1 MLSKFSVK
9 KPYTVVVAVI
19 LVIILGVVSFTDMTV
34 DLLPSMN
41 MPYAIVSTTY
51 IGASPEQVEDTVTK
65 PVESAMATISNI
77 KNVSSVS
84 QENVSVVILE
94 FEQTANMDS
103 ITIEM
108 RESLDQL
115 SASWPDTVGNSTI
128 MRINPD
134 MLPVM
139 VAAVSIDDTEI
150 TESSRRIEEEI
161 IPELERLEG
170 VASIT
175 TSGNVEEHI
184 EVAVDEQKVK
194 SLNGKMEKELDKKFK
209 EAEKALSDAKKEVEK
224 GKKDLEAAQKKA
236 SKSMGDA
243 EAQLAKKEAELN
255 QGLLEIKEK
264 KQELAKTETELDAK
278 IDSMMPTLTSTEADL
293 KKQKSDLEQL
303 KKNEDTIKA
312 SYQQVLDA
320 IAAGGETEEL
330 LAQKTALETQIG
342 TISKYDTL
350 MKSIEGGLDEVAKG
364 KKQLTDS
371 KAQIQAG
378 KKQLES
384 TEKQLKSG
392 AISLAEARGTL
403 TSKEMES
410 LTQMNGAN
418 IKVSLGEQKLNDQS
432 ENFNTTKEQAYD
444 NADLTKILTVDMV
457 KNLLKAQNF
466 NMPAGYVEEEN
477 VKYLIRVGD
486 QLTSVEELQNMILV
500 DMEGIDPITLADVAR
515 VEKVNDSEETY
526 AKLNGQSGVTLS
538 IQKQTGYSTG
548 DVSKRL
554 LEKMESLEK
563 EYKEVEIVTLMDQGV
578 YIDLIVDSVLENLL
592 MGAVLAILILF
603 LFLRDIRPTFVI
615 ACSIPISLL
624 AAIVLMYFSGVT
636 LNIISLSG
644 LALGVGML
652 VDNSIV
658 VIENIY
664 RMRNEGVPAK
674 KAAIE
679 GAKQV
684 AGAIAAS
691 TLTTVCVFAPI
702 VFVKGM
708 TRQLFVDMGLTIAY
722 SLLASLVVALTLVP
736 MLAAGVLRKSETKE
750 SRFFSRIQRG
760 YGTLLEKALR
770 HKGIVLIGSLVIFV
784 LSGVLSLSRGTAF
797 MPEMESNQISMTL
810 TTEKGTS
817 FEDTTKAADEVM
829 DRLMQIPDIQDVG
842 AMASTSSFSLMGGSS
857 GSSISIYAIL
867 KDNPSMD
874 NAELQ
879 KRIEKDTKDVK
890 CELDISMSNMDMS
903 ALGSSGVVVQVEGRD
918 MDTLQQV
925 ATDVAQLVEKVEG
938 TTDVSDGME
947 ETTEEFRIIVDKKK
961 ASAYNLTVAQIYQE
975 IASGLQQSGE
985 ATTLTT
991 EEGDYA
997 VNVVDEKKNTTTRD
1011 AIRKMII
1018 ETKDQDGKTNEVKLS
1033 QLVTFEEGVGM
1044 QAISRTSQKR
1054 YIQVSAQIAEGENV
1068 GLVSDKVERALEKYE
1083 VPEGYSVEMAG
1094 ENETIME
1101 SMKELMKMLALAIVF
1116 MYLIMVA
1123 QFQSLKSPFIIMFTI
1138 PLAFTGGFLGLWL
1151 AGFPVSVISVVGFV
1165 MLAGIIVNNGIVFVD
1180 YANQLIEQGRGL
1192 TEALVETGKTRLRP
1206 IIMTA
1211 LTTVL
1216 GLLTMSMGVGQGA
1229 DMVQPMAIVT
1239 VGGLIYGTI
1248 LTLFVVPC
1256 IYAMFNKRKLE
1267 KKKRGKKH
1275 E

>member
-303 KKNEDTIKA
+303 KKNENTIKA

-342 TISKYDTL
+342 TLSNYDTL
-350 MKSIEGGLDEVAKG
+350 MKTIEDGLDEVTKG

-432 ENFNTTKEQAYD
+432 ENFGTTKEQAYA

-500 DMEGIDPITLADVAR
+500 DMEGIDPITLVDVAR

-708 TRQLFVDMGLTIAY
+708 TRQLFMDMGLTIAY

-750 SRFFSRIQRG
+750 SRLFSRIQSG
-760 YGTLLEKALR
+760 YGTLLGKALR
-770 HKGIVLIGSLVIFV
+770 HKGLVLIGALVVFV

-797 MPEMESNQISMTL
+797 MPDMESNQISMTL

-842 AMASTSSFSLMGGSS
+842 AMASTSSFSLMGG
-857 GSSISIYAIL
+857 APEAAF
-867 KDNPSMD
+867 PSM
-874 NAELQ
+874 
-879 KRIEKDTKDVK
+879 R
-890 CELDISMSNMDMS
+890 
-903 ALGSSGVVVQVEGRD
+903 
-918 MDTLQQV
+918 
-925 ATDVAQLVEKVEG
+925 
-938 TTDVSDGME
+938 
-947 ETTEEFRIIVDKKK
+947 F
-961 ASAYNLTVAQIYQE
+961 
-975 IASGLQQSGE
+975 
-985 ATTLTT
+985 
-991 EEGDYA
+991 
-997 VNVVDEKKNTTTRD
+997 
-1011 AIRKMII
+1011 
-1018 ETKDQDGKTNEVKLS
+1018 
-1033 QLVTFEEGVGM
+1033 
-1044 QAISRTSQKR
+1044 
-1054 YIQVSAQIAEGENV
+1054 
-1068 GLVSDKVERALEKYE
+1068 
-1083 VPEGYSVEMAG
+1083 
-1094 ENETIME
+1094 
-1101 SMKELMKMLALAIVF
+1101 
-1116 MYLIMVA
+1116 
-1123 QFQSLKSPFIIMFTI
+1123 
-1138 PLAFTGGFLGLWL
+1138 
-1151 AGFPVSVISVVGFV
+1151 
-1165 MLAGIIVNNGIVFVD
+1165 
-1180 YANQLIEQGRGL
+1180 
-1192 TEALVETGKTRLRP
+1192 
-1206 IIMTA
+1206 
-1211 LTTVL
+1211 
-1216 GLLTMSMGVGQGA
+1216 
-1229 DMVQPMAIVT
+1229 
-1239 VGGLIYGTI
+1239 
-1248 LTLFVVPC
+1248 
-1256 IYAMFNKRKLE
+1256 
-1267 KKKRGKKH
+1267 
-1275 E
+1275 